1 MARHPSFR
9 AADVHTGFIPQ
20 HFDSLFPELK
30 ITSTQLTQ
38 AAVALVL
45 NELTASTK
53 NAEHSSRNPFVIENG
68 LRLNHLGIRR
78 YQFKFNNIG
87 KYISISHHFFIIPI
101 IHA

>member
-20 HFDSLFPELK
+20 HFDTLFPELK
-30 ITSTQLTQ
+30 ITNSQLAQ

-45 NELTASTK
+45 NELNASTK
-53 NAEHSSRNPFVIENG
+53 NSRSSSRNPFVIENG

-78 YQFKFNNIG
+78 YQLKYNNIS
-87 KYISISHHFFIIPI
+87 K
-101 IHA
+101 